1 MTTTNAQLM
10 FATQNLDASISQKLV
25 MTTIDVLLIIVM
37 QLLDARTFQSLVM
50 IILIVLLI
58 HATLFLELV
67 KTKLNIADVSLNTNV
82 LLEFAVQMDVLL
94 KEIIFAVKT
103 FATENVLLVMLAKM
117 FNATL
122 MKILM
127 FHV

>member
-1 MTTTNAQLM
+1 M

-37 QLLDARTFQSLVM
+37 QLLDARTFKNLVM
-50 IILIVLLI
+50 MILNVPLI
-58 HATLFLELV
+58 HVTLFLELV
-67 KTKLNIADVSLNTNV
+67 KTLLNIADVSLNTNV
-82 LLEFAVQMDVLL
+82 LLEFAVQMDVLIREML
-94 KEIIFAVKT
+94 FAVKT
-103 FATENVLLVMLAKM
+103 SATENVLHVMLVKM